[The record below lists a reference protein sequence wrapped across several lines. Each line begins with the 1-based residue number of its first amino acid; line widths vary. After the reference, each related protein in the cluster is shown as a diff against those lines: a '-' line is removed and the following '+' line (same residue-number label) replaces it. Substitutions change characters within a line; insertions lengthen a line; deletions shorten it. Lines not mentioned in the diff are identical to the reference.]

1 MKKNGLLYQ
10 ISLRAFTPEG
20 TLKAA
25 AEKLPYLKDLGVTI
39 AYLVPV
45 MKMDTDMDKG
55 FWSPRQIKSGFDNPK
70 NQYRISDYF
79 HVDEE
84 YGTDADLRDFVSCY
98 NPVNRHKRRETYSA
112 KNPDGRWRKFSVDE
126 ILKRDKTSL
135 DICWIKDKSLADLD
149 NLPDPETLADDIIEN
164 LQSALE
170 SFQELK
176 KQLK

>member
-1 MKKNGLLYQ
+1 MDKEFFLANYRH
-10 ISLRAFTPEG
+10 SLAHVLAKAVIELWGKDVQYAIGPQVDDGFYYDFKFERAFTPEG

-84 YGTDADLRDFVSCY
+84 YGTDADLRDFCAEA
-98 NPVNRHKRRETYSA
+98 HGIGRRLYS
-112 KNPDGRWRKFSVDE
+112 
-126 ILKRDKTSL
+126 TSYISTAVRL
-135 DICWIKDKSLADLD
+135 RPS
-149 NLPDPETLADDIIEN
+149 
-164 LQSALE
+164 
-170 SFQELK
+170 
-176 KQLK
+176 

>member
-1 MKKNGLLYQ
+1 MVAANFAFGANAHMQDARKSPEWFTRGVMYQ
-10 ISLRAFTPEG
+10 IQPRAFTPEG

-84 YGTDADLRDFVSCY
+84 YGTDADLRDLHGQEGSVAVPEAQLCRAEAARIPDWQYSVFDEGVRGGRF
-98 NPVNRHKRRETYSA
+98 PLRRRRRHPARFLVRCA
-112 KNPDGRWRKFSVDE
+112 
-126 ILKRDKTSL
+126 
-135 DICWIKDKSLADLD
+135 
-149 NLPDPETLADDIIEN
+149 
-164 LQSALE
+164 
-170 SFQELK
+170 
-176 KQLK
+176 